1 VASLRF
7 KARVESVGP
16 GESAAWVS
24 LDLPKDVSAKLPSRG
39 TVPIAGK
46 INGFPFRT
54 SVMPD
59 GKGSH
64 SMMVNKTMREGGK
77 VGPGDEVTVVF
88 AIDTSSREP
97 DVPADLKKAIAASAK
112 AKAMWAD
119 ITPRA
124 REEWVAHVADAKKP
138 ETRVRR
144 IAKTVERLASGD
156 RRVYD

>member
-1 VASLRF
+1 MASLRF

-24 LDLPKDVSAKLPSRG
+24 LDLPVEVSAKLPSRG
-39 TVPIAGK
+39 TVPIAGT

-64 SMMVNKTMREGGK
+64 SMMVNKAMRAGGK
-77 VGPGDEVTVVF
+77 AGPGQEVTVVF
-88 AIDTSSREP
+88 DVDTTSREP
-97 DVPADLKKAIAASAK
+97 DVPEDMKKAIAASAK

-124 REEWVAHVADAKKP
+124 RGEWVEHVEDAKKP
-138 ETRVRR
+138 ETRLRR
-144 IAKTVERLASGD
+144 IAKTVARLASGD